1 VPVLESRPAVDKLI
15 ALKDAER
22 KVAGVFSGQL
32 TYEPQEVHEHK
43 IKFLEDK
50 KSDPILCSDK
60 VIQSD
65 NLSTGPSAGFNF
77 LEKVEKKIE
86 EIEDFSSNAKPPG
99 LSFGLDEKL
108 TSGNKVDQPVLS
120 FSAKENEAKSS
131 FSLSNKI
138 TQSKIPASLSLNG
151 EKNPEE
157 NKPLMSLG
165 STKEEKKDITTPA
178 FNFGSKQEQKTAEVP
193 ALNFGA
199 PRTTGTSSVPPS
211 GFAVEKKDD
220 IPAFNLVSTT
230 KKNDENTPFKFGSL
244 TDDKTNKKPPFS
256 FGAAT
261 GPSQDTSSAT
271 SLSGEKKDADSSLFG
286 NKESVSSFNVGS
298 TSKPEEKKAV
308 PSFNFDSKPDEYK
321 TGAPSFSFG
330 TKLEENKENKP
341 STFSFGS
348 RPEKPTS
355 QFLFGS
361 KPEEKNATSSFTFGS
376 TAEKKEPSGE
386 SKAPKPFVFGAPSEK
401 KESTPTFAFGSTT
414 EKKESAASLG
424 FGSTTEKKETTP
436 FSFGSTAEKKETSP
450 FSFGTTT
457 EKKQTTPTFSFGS
470 AVEKKDAVS
479 VFGAGSTND
488 DKKEPTPFLFGSQA
502 QNKKE
507 PSPFSTGSAPS
518 KEAASSSQFNFGGN
532 TSAFGSKPANKRSAF
547 DASNDDSAVQS
558 STPIFSKTSAQPAAT
573 TMGFGAPA
581 TSSAFNFGAAT
592 SKPTPF
598 GQHDAAKPATANP
611 VSFDFGKNSQTQNPT
626 SVFGEQPQNPSS
638 VFGQQTNA
646 PPASGSAFQFG
657 SNATVPG
664 FGSGSNTPAFGG
676 TPQPQVP
683 QFNNQSNVNFNFSGP
698 ADPSSVFGGVN
709 AGNSFATS
717 TPAMTSTPTP
727 RVAGRKIAQMR
738 QRRR

>member
-43 IKFLEDK
+43 IRFLEDK
-50 KSDPILCSDK
+50 KSDPILRSEK

-65 NLSTGPSAGFNF
+65 NLSKGPSAGFNF

-86 EIEDFSSNAKPPG
+86 EIGDFSTSVKPPD
-99 LSFGLDEKL
+99 LLFGLNEKL
-108 TSGNKVDQPVLS
+108 TSVNKADQPVLS
-120 FSAKENEAKSS
+120 FGAKENETKSS
-131 FSLSNKI
+131 FSFNNNI
-138 TQSKIPASLSLNG
+138 TQSKVPASLPLNG

-157 NKPLMSLG
+157 NKPSISLG
-165 STKEEKKDITTPA
+165 STMEDKKDTTTPA
-178 FNFGSKQEQKTAEVP
+178 FNFRSKPELKNAAVP

-199 PRTTGTSSVPPS
+199 PRTTDISSVPPA

-220 IPAFNLVSTT
+220 MPAFNLVSTT
-230 KKNDENTPFKFGSL
+230 KKKDENASFTFGSQ
-244 TDDKTNKKPPFS
+244 TDDKTNKKPTLN
-256 FGAAT
+256 FGATT

-271 SLSGEKKDADSSLFG
+271 SLLGEKKDAGSSLFG
-286 NKESVSSFNVGS
+286 NKESAPSFKVGS

-308 PSFNFDSKPDEYK
+308 PSFNFDSKPDEIK

-348 RPEKPTS
+348 KPEKPTS
-355 QFLFGS
+355 QLSFGS
-361 KPEEKNATSSFTFGS
+361 KSEEKKATSSFTFGS

-386 SKAPKPFVFGAPSEK
+386 SKAPTPFVFGAPSEK
-401 KESTPTFAFGSTT
+401 KESTTAFASTT
-414 EKKESAASLG
+414 EKKESAPTLG
-424 FGSTTEKKETTP
+424 FESTTEKKVTT
-436 FSFGSTAEKKETSP
+436 P

-457 EKKQTTPTFSFGS
+457 EKRQTTPTFSFGS

-488 DKKEPTPFLFGSQA
+488 DKNEPTPFLFGSQA

-507 PSPFSTGSAPS
+507 PSPFSTGSAPR
-518 KEAASSSQFNFGGN
+518 KEPASSSQFNFGAG
-532 TSAFGSKPANKRSAF
+532 TSAFSSKPANKRSVF

-558 STPIFSKTSAQPAAT
+558 STPIFSKTSAQPAT
-573 TMGFGAPA
+573 STMGFGAPA

-598 GQHDAAKPATANP
+598 GQHDPAKAATANP
-611 VSFDFGKNSQTQNPT
+611 VSFNFGKNSQTQNPT
-626 SVFGEQPQNPSS
+626 SVFGAQPQNPSS
-638 VFGQQTNA
+638 VFGQQNNA
-646 PPASGSAFQFG
+646 PPVSGSAFQFG
-657 SNATVPG
+657 STAPVSG
-664 FGSGSNTPAFGG
+664 FGSTGSNTPAFGG

-698 ADPSSVFGGVN
+698 VDPSSVFGGVN

-717 TPAMTSTPTP
+717 TPAVTSTPTP